1 LVCIRARTSAP
12 PRPPAWPANRPGQAL
27 TELARAHLI
36 TEHAPGRYSFHD
48 LLRAYAAELC
58 GTDEREAADRMLDHY
73 LNTANTADL
82 LLFRHGEVTA
92 VEAPRSG
99 VSPEQ
104 LDDEVAA
111 LAWFAA
117 ERQILLALVRY
128 AADHDRHDHA
138 CRLAWSLFV
147 YLHRQGHWN
156 DRVATQHLALESAR
170 RLGDA
175 NAEARAHRQLGFA
188 YADLG
193 RYDDAHVHLTLALGI
208 GDDTGRARTY
218 HYRDLVHGRQGHD
231 AEALADARAALR
243 LFERVGHEVGTA
255 VARTDVGWYHGR
267 LGDHDSALTFCTR
280 ALTEHE
286 RLGNRS
292 YLAHTWSCLA
302 DTYAGRGDRAEAI
315 RCSEQALPLFREL
328 GDRYGEA
335 STLVRL
341 GDLHDDAG
349 IANTARA
356 QAATILA
363 DFDTSAADQ
372 ARSTDIK
379 SP

>member
-1 LVCIRARTSAP
+1 V
-12 PRPPAWPANRPGQAL
+12 
-27 TELARAHLI
+27 
-36 TEHAPGRYSFHD
+36 PGRTTTAIWSTAS
-48 LLRAYAAELC
+48 RA
-58 GTDEREAADRMLDHY
+58 TTSRRSP
-73 LNTANTADL
+73 TPT
-82 LLFRHGEVTA
+82 RH
-92 VEAPRSG
+92 SG
-99 VSPEQ
+99 CS
-104 LDDEVAA
+104 
-111 LAWFAA
+111 
-117 ERQILLALVRY
+117 
-128 AADHDRHDHA
+128 
-138 CRLAWSLFV
+138 S
-147 YLHRQGHWN
+147 
-156 DRVATQHLALESAR
+156 
-170 RLGDA
+170 
-175 NAEARAHRQLGFA
+175 
-188 YADLG
+188 
-193 RYDDAHVHLTLALGI
+193 
-208 GDDTGRARTY
+208 GRA
-218 HYRDLVHGRQGHD
+218 
-231 AEALADARAALR
+231 
-243 LFERVGHEVGTA
+243 GHEVGTA

>member
-1 LVCIRARTSAP
+1 
-12 PRPPAWPANRPGQAL
+12 
-27 TELARAHLI
+27 
-36 TEHAPGRYSFHD
+36 
-48 LLRAYAAELC
+48 
-58 GTDEREAADRMLDHY
+58 M
-73 LNTANTADL
+73 
-82 LLFRHGEVTA
+82 
-92 VEAPRSG
+92 
-99 VSPEQ
+99 
-104 LDDEVAA
+104 
-111 LAWFAA
+111 
-117 ERQILLALVRY
+117 
-128 AADHDRHDHA
+128 
-138 CRLAWSLFV
+138 
-147 YLHRQGHWN
+147 
-156 DRVATQHLALESAR
+156 HLA
-170 RLGDA
+170 
-175 NAEARAHRQLGFA
+175 
-188 YADLG
+188 
-193 RYDDAHVHLTLALGI
+193 LALGI
-208 GDDTGRARTY
+208 GDDTGRAWTY
-218 HYRDLVHGRQGHD
+218 HYRDLVHGQQGHD
-231 AEALADARAALR
+231 AEALADAHAALR
-243 LFERVGHEVGTA
+243 LFERAGHEVGTA
-255 VARTDVGWYHGR
+255 VARTDVAWYHGR